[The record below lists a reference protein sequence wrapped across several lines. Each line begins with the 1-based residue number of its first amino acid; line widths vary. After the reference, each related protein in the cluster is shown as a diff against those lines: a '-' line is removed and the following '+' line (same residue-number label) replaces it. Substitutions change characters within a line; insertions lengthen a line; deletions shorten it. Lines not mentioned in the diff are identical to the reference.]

1 MTGIGLQAMKSNLET
16 RLSVGLDRLVNITM
30 LGWDCFVI
38 EYWVSALRAEDGR
51 AWAQICKLYRLLTFP
66 IILLSFFF

>member
-1 MTGIGLQAMKSNLET
+1 MKSNLET

-38 EYWVSALRAEDGR
+38 EY
-51 AWAQICKLYRLLTFP
+51 
-66 IILLSFFF
+66 